1 MAKIKLY
8 TVALKYM
15 EYYKFNNGVK
25 MPKVGLGT
33 FLISDDK
40 LSQTIGL
47 ADMAG

>member
-1 MAKIKLY
+1 
-8 TVALKYM
+8 M